1 MLYEGNNPIF
11 QTIGVEHM
19 NWRSG
24 IFEVKPRDY
33 SALAFRISGSAT
45 IRTQKGDYC
54 IHSNDILYLPQNTQ
68 YAAEYTDTEMI
79 VIHFVT
85 AKDDNEPEVYSFQN
99 TDQLYGLFLKAHT
112 LWKNKEPGF
121 RVYTLSLL
129 YMILGVILEKNTRIN
144 QPQHFLKAVSY
155 INANYKKADLSF
167 DKICRE
173 GAISGTV
180 FRQLFKKYYQK
191 SPIQYIT
198 ELRLEHARGLI
209 SSGASVETAA
219 YESGFS
225 DAKYF
230 ARVVKKHFGCTP
242 RDLKTYGK

>member
-24 IFEVKPRDY
+24 MFEVKPRDY
-33 SALAFRISGSAT
+33 SSLAFRISGSAT

-112 LWKNKEPGF
+112 VEEQRTRLSC
-121 RVYTLSLL
+121 VYPLAAL
-129 YMILGVILEKNTRIN
+129 YDTGSHTGKKHQD
-144 QPQHFLKAVSY
+144 QPAAAFFEGRFLHK
-155 INANYKKADLSF
+155 
-167 DKICRE
+167 
-173 GAISGTV
+173 
-180 FRQLFKKYYQK
+180 RQLQKGRYQ
-191 SPIQYIT
+191 
-198 ELRLEHARGLI
+198 L
-209 SSGASVETAA
+209 
-219 YESGFS
+219 
-225 DAKYF
+225 
-230 ARVVKKHFGCTP
+230 
-242 RDLKTYGK
+242 